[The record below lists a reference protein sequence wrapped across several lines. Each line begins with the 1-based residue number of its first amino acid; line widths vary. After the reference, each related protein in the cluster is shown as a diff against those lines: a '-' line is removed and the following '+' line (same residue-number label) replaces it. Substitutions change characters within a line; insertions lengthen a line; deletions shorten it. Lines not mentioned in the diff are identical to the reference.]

1 MSKVLYIQ
9 ASPRGKRSHCI
20 AVADRFLEEYRKR
33 NPKDEITTLNVF
45 DLTLPAF
52 DGFAVQAKYSI
63 MHGQKH
69 SPEEAAAWKVVEKEI
84 ALFKSPDK
92 YVFAV
97 PMWNFGI
104 PYRLKQYIDIIVQP
118 TYTFT
123 VSDKGYEGL
132 VKGKKAF
139 VAYARG
145 GEYPAGPMAAYDH
158 QKPYLELILGFM
170 GITDVRSVVVE
181 PMLGAP
187 DLAKKRH
194 DEALV
199 AAAKMVDGF

>member
-9 ASPRGKRSHCI
+9 ASPRGKRSHSI
-20 AVADRFLEEYRKR
+20 IVADKFIEEYRKK
-33 NPKDEITTLNVF
+33 NPKDEIVTMNVF
-45 DLTLPAF
+45 EAQLPTF

-69 SPEEAAAWKVVEKEI
+69 SAEEAAAWKAVEKVIEG
-84 ALFKSPDK
+84 FKSADK

-104 PYRLKQYIDIIVQP
+104 PYRLKQYIDILVQP
-118 TYTFT
+118 SYTFT

-145 GEYPAGPMAAYDH
+145 GEYGGAGASYDH
-158 QKPYLELILGFM
+158 QKPYLELFLGFI
-170 GITDVRSVVVE
+170 GITDVKAAVVDST
-181 PMLGAP
+181 LGAP
-187 DLAKKRH
+187 DIAKKKQ
-194 DEALV
+194 DEAIISAV
-199 AAAKMVDGF
+199 KAAQDF